1 MIYFIGEFIMS
12 ETSRLPSVFLLAI
25 IMVFYS
31 AFALAADKPHS
42 VTEIHPPAGQVCPWG
57 SSVIG
62 FDNES
67 NILCSETCGN
77 RILNNGEACDD
88 GNTMNGDGC
97 SAMCQSETSA
107 TVKSEEVIAVEPPPA
122 PPASTAPSLAQPVI
136 SKIKPSTVVFGSRE
150 VTVAI
155 IGIGFTSETTVLFN
169 GTSYK
174 PSVNQ
179 AGTELKVTLATRQ
192 LAIGR
197 HAVTVSNGDGMEITE
212 KKGLTVF

>member
-1 MIYFIGEFIMS
+1 MS
-12 ETSRLPSVFLLAI
+12 DQLRYSSFLLPAI
-25 IMVFYS
+25 IMVFYG
-31 AFALAADKPHS
+31 ACALAADTPQS
-42 VTEIHPPAGQVCPWG
+42 MTEFRPPAGQVCPQG

-77 RILNNGEACDD
+77 HVLNNGEACDD

-97 SAMCQSETSA
+97 SALCQSETPA
-107 TVKSEEVIAVEPPPA
+107 TVKPEEVIAPEPPPA
-122 PPASTAPSLAQPVI
+122 LPANTAGTVISLAQPVI
-136 SKIKPSTVVFGSRE
+136 SKIKPSNIVFGSRE
-150 VTVAI
+150 VTVTI
-155 IGIGFTSETTVLFN
+155 SGTGFTSETTVLFDA
-169 GTSYK
+169 TSYT

-179 AGTELKVTLATRQ
+179 AGTELKVTLATRE

-197 HAVTVSNGDGMEITE
+197 YPITISNGSGMEITQ